1 METHPSRTTSPT
13 IGTALGQAI
22 GTLAPHSPSARAD
35 AEILLGYVLGK
46 PRHWPYVWGDD
57 VFSPSEYDRFQHL
70 VDRRVSGVPVAYLTG
85 RRWFWSL
92 DLLVTPDVLIPRPET
107 ESLVEAA
114 LEIIPK
120 AARWRVADLGTG
132 AGPVALAL
140 ARERPGC
147 RITATDISAPA
158 LEAAK
163 RNARRHKIENIAFQ
177 EGSWFDA
184 LADVMADAS
193 GETDRADCRSRYH
206 VIVSNPPYVAADD
219 PHLSRGDVRFEPVL
233 ALAGGPDGL
242 DPIRHIARGARA
254 HLMQG
259 GWLLLEHGYDQGKRV
274 RALLDGFRYERI
286 TALRDDGGRERIT
299 LGRYTLDQ
307 R

>member
-13 IGTALGQAI
+13 IGTALEQAI

-35 AEILLGYVLGK
+35 AEILLGHVLGK
-46 PRHWPYVWGDD
+46 PRHWPYVWQDHA
-57 VFSPSEYDRFQHL
+57 FSPSEYERFRHL
-70 VDRRVSGVPVAYLTG
+70 VDRRVLGGPVAYLTG
-85 RRWFWSL
+85 RRRFWSL
-92 DLLVTPDVLIPRPET
+92 DLSVTPDVLIPRPET

-114 LEIIPK
+114 LAIIPK

-158 LEAAK
+158 LETAR
-163 RNARRHKIENIAFQ
+163 RNARRHKMENIAFQ

-184 LADVMADAS
+184 LADAS
-193 GETDRADCRSRYH
+193 GETAPADCRSCYH

-219 PHLSRGDVRFEPVL
+219 PHLSRGDVRFEPAL

-274 RALLDGFRYERI
+274 RALLDGFCYERI
-286 TALRDDGGRERIT
+286 TSRRDDGGRERVT
-299 LGRYTLDQ
+299 LGRYPFNQ